1 MQTKTPNEKLVH
13 MQSQLEDLKKMFEDL
28 ISHET
33 EFEKLKPIR
42 MQIKALERAI
52 AFALN
57 EIRNPQG
64 VIPGDN
70 QA

>member
-1 MQTKTPNEKLVH
+1 

-52 AFALN
+52 ATALN
-57 EIRNPQG
+57 ENPQG
-64 VIPGDN
+64 VIPGGD